1 VKFAEYKNLHYDY
14 FKTIILQMGL
24 FCPLQCKHCSVFAG
38 PRRPERMA
46 PDLATKIIADFA
58 QSPEASV
65 VVLTGGE
72 PFAMMDCLNQ
82 SLAEITKHPRL
93 RSYVITSAHWA
104 KSIEE
109 AVSVLRSL
117 PEISLMMVSADIYH
131 EQFVP
136 LEYVRNA
143 LHAGHAL
150 GCDLVISITVGADSP
165 TYIERMRKL
174 IGPRVWKTI
183 EHDIVQIQP
192 TGRAK
197 IYGIGSFPTTPVA
210 LPEGACELVGTP
222 VYVANGNAVVCC
234 QIDVTN
240 EAPRKTDSPY
250 HLGNAHSDSFQT
262 IKERVEGDTIMQ
274 ALRVWG
280 PRELVRILTEHG
292 YPPRLK
298 QNYDGVC
305 FLCRDLLCDPAAV
318 NLLREKLNEPMI
330 KNQIRLSRMLQYGE
344 LRPCPDGIA

>member
-1 VKFAEYKNLHYDY
+1 
-14 FKTIILQMGL
+14 
-24 FCPLQCKHCSVFAG
+24 
-38 PRRPERMA
+38 MA
-46 PDLATKIIADFA
+46 PDLATTIIADFA
-58 QSPEASV
+58 LSPEASV

-72 PFAMMDCLNQ
+72 PFAMMDCLDQ
-82 SLAEITKHPRL
+82 SLAEINKHPRL
-93 RSYVITSAHWA
+93 HSYVITSGHWA
-104 KSIEE
+104 RSMED
-109 AVSVLRSL
+109 AVSILRSL
-117 PEISLMMVSADIYH
+117 PHISLMMVSADIYH

-143 LHAGHAL
+143 LHAGHSL
-150 GCDLVISITVGADSP
+150 GRDLVVSITDSP
-165 TYIERMRKL
+165 DSSNYVERVRKL
-174 IGPRVWKTI
+174 IGPRVWKAI

-197 IYGIGSFPTTPVA
+197 VYGIGSFPTTPMA
-210 LPEGACELVGTP
+210 LPDGACELLGTP

-250 HLGNAHSDSFQT
+250 HIGNAYRDGFRM
-262 IKERVEGDTIMQ
+262 IKERVEGDAVMQ

-292 YPPRLK
+292 YRPRLK
-298 QNYDGVC
+298 QHYDGVC
-305 FLCRDLLCDPAAV
+305 FLCRDLLCDPDAV
-318 NLLREKLNEPMI
+318 KLLREKLNEPVI
-330 KNQIRLSRMLQYGE
+330 QNQIRLSRMLQYGE